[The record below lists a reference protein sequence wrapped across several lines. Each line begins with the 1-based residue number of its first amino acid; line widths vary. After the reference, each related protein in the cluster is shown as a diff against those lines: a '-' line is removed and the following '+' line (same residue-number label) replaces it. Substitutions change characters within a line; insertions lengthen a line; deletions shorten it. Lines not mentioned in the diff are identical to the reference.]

1 MPQRLA
7 QTWLAE
13 QAVRISPS
21 LRPDAALAE
30 LKDKDLDALGQSANA
45 WSIVPDGTEGYAKA
59 EVTAGG
65 VDTREL
71 SSQSMESKKVPG
83 LYFIGEVVDVTGW
96 LGGYNFQWAW
106 AERRGLRPGALP
118 APLVRQRANPVVR
131 CQHEQHALRF
141 PAG

>member
-1 MPQRLA
+1 MRRGATAGGEAVPLRQAQPWLDEQTVRLP
-7 QTWLAE
+7 
-13 QAVRISPS
+13 PS

-45 WSIVPDGTEGYAKA
+45 WSIVPNGTEGYAKA

-106 AERRGLRPGALP
+106 ASGVACGRALSPTPGA
-118 APLVRQRANPVVR
+118 A
-131 CQHEQHALRF
+131 
-141 PAG
+141 AG